1 MGGKFERSMS
11 EGGRM
16 GRVYWWV
23 EVIELTGI
31 EARML
36 DVLVAT
42 GERMTVEEV
51 GVYLCYGERESDVRD
66 GLYELR
72 KDGVVKRGFRG
83 WGRPGC
89 RVVWE
94 VREGFR

>member
-1 MGGKFERSMS
+1 MRDGGWE
-11 EGGRM
+11 E
-16 GRVYWWV
+16 YTWWV

-72 KDGVVKRGFRG
+72 KKGLVERGFRG